1 MWFFR
6 APEVYF
12 GQDSLSHL
20 AELKGRL
27 AFIVT
32 DRVLASLG
40 FVERVSEQLNVAGIA
55 SQLYSDVEPQPSLET
70 VREGAAQMLAAGP
83 DWIIGLGGGSCM
95 DAARAMWILYE
106 HPDIDPASISP
117 LEDIELRQ
125 KARLICIPT
134 TAGTGSEA
142 GYAMVLTDNIE
153 KRKLTLATRNAT
165 ADLAIVDPQFTANLP
180 RGVTVDTGIDVLT
193 HAIEGYTS
201 TWANDF
207 TDGPCLKAIHLVFR
221 YLPRAA
227 KHGAEDLH
235 ARERMANAA
244 TLAGLAL
251 GNSAVALAHAL
262 GHSAGAL
269 LPQLTHGRVTALF
282 LPYTI
287 EYNMIGV
294 EDLRR
299 YQDISYILGLAA
311 DDPRQATRALVR
323 AIRDLQQELELPL
336 SLRDAGI
343 SEEAFQ
349 ERIAGMV
356 ERAEFDANLLMGQRI
371 PDVEELEK
379 LFRYAYQGR
388 EVDF

>member
-1 MWFFR
+1 
-6 APEVYF
+6 
-12 GQDSLSHL
+12 
-20 AELKGRL
+20 
-27 AFIVT
+27 
-32 DRVLASLG
+32 
-40 FVERVSEQLNVAGIA
+40 
-55 SQLYSDVEPQPSLET
+55 
-70 VREGAAQMLAAGP
+70 
-83 DWIIGLGGGSCM
+83 
-95 DAARAMWILYE
+95 
-106 HPDIDPASISP
+106 
-117 LEDIELRQ
+117 
-125 KARLICIPT
+125 
-134 TAGTGSEA
+134 
-142 GYAMVLTDNIE
+142 
-153 KRKLTLATRNAT
+153 
-165 ADLAIVDPQFTANLP
+165 
-180 RGVTVDTGIDVLT
+180 
-193 HAIEGYTS
+193 
-201 TWANDF
+201 
-207 TDGPCLKAIHLVFR
+207 
-221 YLPRAA
+221 
-227 KHGAEDLH
+227 
-235 ARERMANAA
+235 MANAA